1 MENLWS
7 GGFEVLVLMALV
19 LAIKV
24 GDYIQNKRSKK

>member
-1 MENLWS
+1 MENLWN

-24 GDYIQNKRSKK
+24 DDYLKSRKDRK

>member
-1 MENLWS
+1 MTTFWN

-24 GDYIQNKRSKK
+24 DDCIQDRKGRK

>member
-1 MENLWS
+1 MENFWN

-24 GDYIQNKRSKK
+24 DDCIKNRNGKK